1 MPCWL
6 GLCLNFILDKCI
18 LYSILSR
25 MTLVLTNVVQDVIL
39 EDGMENVVPIL
50 MTHEDP
56 SRLSIIPSMSEDGSD
71 NGQ

>member
-1 MPCWL
+1 
-6 GLCLNFILDKCI
+6 
-18 LYSILSR
+18 

-39 EDGMENVVPIL
+39 EDRMENVLPIL

-56 SRLSIIPSMSEDGSD
+56 SSLSIIPSMSEDGSD